1 MSRSKTKMF
10 FRMLGSSFHLRKS
23 RMLIALFAVI
33 VGTAVISGLLSVYYD
48 ISIKMGMEFR
58 SYGANLILTPDA
70 ESQQKT
76 FPQSTA
82 EAVAG
87 DFPEQN
93 VVGYTPNLYELARVN
108 SRRLV
113 VVGTWFDQISKI
125 TPYWEI
131 TGSFDADRNATGIAL
146 VGKTVAEKLGYK
158 IGMLIPLKDE
168 ATGLEQKLTV
178 KAIINSGSTEDNQ
191 IFISLGDAQKLFHHE
206 GLANAAYFSVTGD
219 NLEKTASAVSAA
231 YPQMKLSP
239 IKQISG
245 SEAVMLDKIS
255 SLVYIVVVIILLST
269 LLCVATTMMTMV
281 MERKQ
286 EIALKKVL
294 GAQNK
299 ALSLEFLCEAGI
311 LSLAG
316 TLIGL
321 CFGYFLAQIIGQSV
335 FQSAISFRW
344 AVIPLVMVIALL
356 VAGLASLIP
365 LRSVIGIEPAVVL
378 KGE

>member
-1 MSRSKTKMF
+1 MRKSRMF
-10 FRMLGSSFHLRKS
+10 YRMLASSFQQRKS
-23 RMLIALFAVI
+23 RMLIALLAII

-48 ISIKMGMEFR
+48 INVKMGMEFR
-58 SYGANLILTPDA
+58 SYGANLILTPSSD
-70 ESQQKT
+70 SQQKVFPEST
-76 FPQSTA
+76 AQEIADVFPQ
-82 EAVAG
+82 
-87 DFPEQN
+87 QN
-93 VVGYTPNLYELARVN
+93 VVGYTSNLYGLVKIN

-125 TPYWEI
+125 TPYWEL
-131 TGSFDADRNATGIAL
+131 TGTLDTDRKVSGTAL
-146 VGKTVAEKLGYK
+146 VGKAVSDKLGYK
-158 IGMLIPLKDE
+158 IGTVLPLKDE
-168 ATGLEQKLTV
+168 VTGNEQKVTV
-178 KAIINSGSTEDNQ
+178 KGIISSGGTEDNQ
-191 IFISLGDAQKLFHHE
+191 IFINLSDAQKLFHLE
-206 GLANAAYFSVTGD
+206 GLANAAYFSVTGEGID
-219 NLEKTASAVSAA
+219 AAASAINIK
-231 YPQMKLSP
+231 YPLMELSP

-245 SEAVMLDKIS
+245 SEAVMLKKIS

-299 ALSLEFLCEAGI
+299 ALSLEFLSEAGV
-311 LSLAG
+311 LALAG
-316 TLIGL
+316 TLVGL
-321 CFGYFLAQIIGQSV
+321 FFGYFLAQVIGQSV

-344 AVIPLVMVIALL
+344 AVIPLVTVIALL

>member
-1 MSRSKTKMF
+1 MRKSTMF
-10 FRMLGSSFHLRKS
+10 FRMLASSFQLRKS
-23 RMLIALFAVI
+23 RMLIALFAII

-48 ISIKMGMEFR
+48 INIKMGMEFR
-58 SYGANLILTPDA
+58 SYGANLILTPTS
-70 ESQQKT
+70 ESQQKVFPEST
-76 FPQSTA
+76 TEEIAGVFPQQ
-82 EAVAG
+82 EV
-87 DFPEQN
+87 F
-93 VVGYTPNLYELARVN
+93 GYTSNLYGLVQVN

-113 VVGTWFDQISKI
+113 VVGTWFDQITKI

-131 TGSFDADRNATGIAL
+131 TGTIENDRNASGTVL
-146 VGKTVAEKLGYK
+146 VGKALSEKLGYK
-158 IGMLIPLKDE
+158 IGTVLPLKDTV
-168 ATGLEQKLTV
+168 TGNEQKVTV
-178 KAIINSGSTEDNQ
+178 TGTISSGGTEDNQ
-191 IFISLGDAQKLFHHE
+191 IFINLSDAQKLFQQE
-206 GLANAAYFSVTGD
+206 GMANAAYFSIAGEG
-219 NLEKTASAVSAA
+219 LETTAAAVNEQ

-294 GAQNK
+294 GAHNK
-299 ALSLEFLCEAGI
+299 ALSLEFLSEAGV
-311 LSLAG
+311 LALAG
-316 TLIGL
+316 TLVGL
-321 CFGYFLAQIIGQSV
+321 IFGYFLAQVIGQSV
-335 FQSAISFRW
+335 FHSAISFRW
-344 AVIPLVMVIALL
+344 AVIPLVTVTALL

-365 LRSVIGIEPAVVL
+365 LKSVIGIEPAVVL

>member
-1 MSRSKTKMF
+1 MRKSRMF
-10 FRMLGSSFHLRKS
+10 YRMLVSSFQLRKS
-23 RMLIALFAVI
+23 RMLIALLAII

-48 ISIKMGMEFR
+48 INVKMGMEFR
-58 SYGANLILTPDA
+58 SYGANLILTPSSD
-70 ESQQKT
+70 SQQNVFPEST
-76 FPQSTA
+76 AQEIAGVFPQ
-82 EAVAG
+82 
-87 DFPEQN
+87 QN
-93 VVGYTPNLYELARVN
+93 VVGYTSNLYGLVKIN

-125 TPYWEI
+125 TPYWEL
-131 TGSFDADRNATGIAL
+131 TGTLDTDRKASGTAF
-146 VGKTVAEKLGYK
+146 VGKTVSDKLGYK
-158 IGMLIPLKDE
+158 IGTVLPLKDE
-168 ATGLEQKLTV
+168 VTGNEQKVTV
-178 KAIINSGSTEDNQ
+178 TGIISSGGTEDNQ
-191 IFISLGDAQKLFHHE
+191 IFINLSDAQKLFHQE
-206 GLANAAYFSVTGD
+206 GLANAAYFSVTGEGID
-219 NLEKTASAVSAA
+219 AAASTINVK
-231 YPQMKLSP
+231 YPQMELSP

-245 SEAVMLDKIS
+245 SEAVMLKKIS

-299 ALSLEFLCEAGI
+299 ALSLEFLSEAGV
-311 LSLAG
+311 LALAG
-316 TLIGL
+316 TLAGL
-321 CFGYFLAQIIGQSV
+321 FFGYFLAQVIGQSV

-344 AVIPLVMVIALL
+344 AVIPLVTVTALL

>member
-1 MSRSKTKMF
+1 MRKSRMF
-10 FRMLGSSFHLRKS
+10 YRMLASSFQQRKS
-23 RMLIALFAVI
+23 RMLIALLAII

-48 ISIKMGMEFR
+48 INVKMGMEFR
-58 SYGANLILTPDA
+58 SYGANLILTPSSD
-70 ESQQKT
+70 SQQKVFPESAAQEIADV
-76 FPQSTA
+76 FPQ
-82 EAVAG
+82 
-87 DFPEQN
+87 QN
-93 VVGYTPNLYELARVN
+93 VVGYTSNLYGLVKIN

-125 TPYWEI
+125 TPYWEL
-131 TGSFDADRNATGIAL
+131 TGTLDTDRKASGTAL
-146 VGKTVAEKLGYK
+146 VGKAVSDKLGYK
-158 IGMLIPLKDE
+158 IGTVLPLKDE
-168 ATGLEQKLTV
+168 VTGNEQKVTV
-178 KAIINSGSTEDNQ
+178 KGIISSGGTEDNQ
-191 IFISLGDAQKLFHHE
+191 IFINLSDAQKLFHQE

-219 NLEKTASAVSAA
+219 GLDVTASAINAK
-231 YPQMKLSP
+231 YPQMELSP

-245 SEAVMLDKIS
+245 SEAVMLKKIS

-299 ALSLEFLCEAGI
+299 ALSLEFLSEAGV
-311 LSLAG
+311 LALAG
-316 TLIGL
+316 TLVGL
-321 CFGYFLAQIIGQSV
+321 FFGYFLAQVIGQSV

-344 AVIPLVMVIALL
+344 AVIPLVTVIALL

>member
-1 MSRSKTKMF
+1 MRKSTMF
-10 FRMLGSSFHLRKS
+10 IRMLISSFQLRKS
-23 RMLIALFAVI
+23 RMLIALFAII

-48 ISIKMGMEFR
+48 INIKMGMEFR
-58 SYGANLILTPDA
+58 SYGANLILTPTP
-70 ESQQKT
+70 ESQNKVFPESTTQEIAGI
-76 FPQSTA
+76 FPQQ
-82 EAVAG
+82 
-87 DFPEQN
+87 D
-93 VVGYTPNLYELARVN
+93 VVGYTSNLYGLVTIN

-125 TPYWEI
+125 TPYWEV
-131 TGSFDADRNATGIAL
+131 TGTMDTDRNASGTVL
-146 VGKTVAEKLGYK
+146 VGKDLAEKLGYK
-158 IGMLIPLKDE
+158 IGTVLPLKDE
-168 ATGLEQKLTV
+168 VSGNEQKVTV
-178 KAIINSGSTEDNQ
+178 TGTISSGGTEDNQ
-191 IFISLGDAQKLFHHE
+191 IFINLAEAQKLFHQE
-206 GLANAAYFSVTGD
+206 GQANAAYFSITGEGLD
-219 NLEKTASAVSAA
+219 AAASAVNLN

-245 SEAVMLDKIS
+245 SETVMLDKIS
-255 SLVYIVVVIILLST
+255 SLVYIVVIIILLST

-299 ALSLEFLCEAGI
+299 ALSLEFLSEAGV
-311 LSLAG
+311 LALAG
-316 TLIGL
+316 TLVGL
-321 CFGYFLAQIIGQSV
+321 VFGYFLAQVIGESV
-335 FQSAISFRW
+335 FHSSISFRW
-344 AVIPLVMVIALL
+344 AVIPLVTVTALL

>member
-1 MSRSKTKMF
+1 MF
-10 FRMLGSSFHLRKS
+10 YRMLVSSFQLRKS
-23 RMLIALFAVI
+23 RMLIALLAII

-48 ISIKMGMEFR
+48 INVKMGMEFR
-58 SYGANLILTPDA
+58 SYGANLILTPSSD
-70 ESQQKT
+70 SQQNVFPEST
-76 FPQSTA
+76 AQEIAGVFPQ
-82 EAVAG
+82 
-87 DFPEQN
+87 QN
-93 VVGYTPNLYELARVN
+93 VVGYTSNLYGLVKIN

-125 TPYWEI
+125 TPYWEL
-131 TGSFDADRNATGIAL
+131 TGTLDTDRKASGTAF
-146 VGKTVAEKLGYK
+146 VGKTVSDKLGYK
-158 IGMLIPLKDE
+158 IGTVLPLKDE
-168 ATGLEQKLTV
+168 VTGNEQKVTV
-178 KAIINSGSTEDNQ
+178 TGIISSGGTEDNQ
-191 IFISLGDAQKLFHHE
+191 IFINLSDAQKLFHQE
-206 GLANAAYFSVTGD
+206 GLANAAYFSVTGEGID
-219 NLEKTASAVSAA
+219 AAASTINVK
-231 YPQMKLSP
+231 YPQMELSP

-245 SEAVMLDKIS
+245 SEAVMLKKIS

-299 ALSLEFLCEAGI
+299 ALSLEFLSEAGV
-311 LSLAG
+311 LALAG
-316 TLIGL
+316 TLAGL
-321 CFGYFLAQIIGQSV
+321 FFGYFLAQVIGQSV

-344 AVIPLVMVIALL
+344 AVIPLVTVTALL